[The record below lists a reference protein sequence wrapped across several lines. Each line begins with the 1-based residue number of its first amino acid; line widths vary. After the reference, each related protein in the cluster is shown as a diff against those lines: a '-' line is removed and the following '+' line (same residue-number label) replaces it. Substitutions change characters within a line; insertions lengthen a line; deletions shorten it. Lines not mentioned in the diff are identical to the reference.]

1 LEHHA
6 IGSFNLAV
14 TIWVG
19 VRGIVNVDEVVLAE
33 VPEDRAS
40 ESCAQVC
47 DDPIGHTE
55 AVFDVSDEF
64 DYFFRRYFCNRSDL
78 NPLSEFGYSN

>member
-6 IGSFNLAV
+6 IGSFDLAV
-14 TIWVG
+14 TPWVG
-19 VRGIVNVDEVVLAE
+19 ERGIVDVDEVILAE

-40 ESCAQVC
+40 ESCAYVC

-64 DYFFRRYFCNRSDL
+64 DYFFRCYFLNRSDL
-78 NPLSEFGYSN
+78 NPLCEFVYSN

>member
-1 LEHHA
+1 MA
-6 IGSFNLAV
+6 I
-14 TIWVG
+14 TPWVRD
-19 VRGIVNVDEVVLAE
+19 RGIVDVDEVVLAE

-64 DYFFRRYFCNRSDL
+64 DCFFRRYFRNRSDL
-78 NPLSEFGYSN
+78 NPLSEFVYSN